1 MPTPEMTKPQ
11 TSQPLRHRQHTK
23 HGIIP
28 IAAYDLVFEPAG
40 G

>member
-1 MPTPEMTKPQ
+1 MPTDKPSN
-11 TSQPLRHRQHTK
+11 TMERKKMHTK

-28 IAAYDLVFEPAG
+28 IAAYDLVFEPTG